1 MRPTR
6 GGKGSLG
13 ALVKRKSDGR
23 SRFENHTRESGKR
36 NRSVSQAGEAFV
48 ASGVLAARRLP
59 LCRAVGGLPGLG
71 DGRLG
76 MQAERARDG
85 EDACDRQRQLT
96 QPEASERAQHRKTER
111 IRDWILFRNKLP
123 RRPRLQC
130 GVHME
135 KVAGAATAGHES
147 SLRRRMYWLLGLTFV
162 HVLGEGGIALV
173 EAMRTG
179 SLALL
184 AFGLESVIEGGAA
197 FLAVRHLRH
206 LADEEEDHA
215 RREQMLARWIGWSFL
230 LLGTYT
236 LLRGLFE
243 ILGGQAHQE
252 KSLVGLLLTIFASFG
267 MPLIGYFKWKT
278 GRQLGSKGLV
288 AEAKESIACSFD
300 SWMTLLAMLGG
311 LLSAPGWLDPALS
324 LLMVPWFLREGLAH
338 ARGRVHAHEH

>member
-1 MRPTR
+1 M
-6 GGKGSLG
+6 
-13 ALVKRKSDGR
+13 
-23 SRFENHTRESGKR
+23 
-36 NRSVSQAGEAFV
+36 
-48 ASGVLAARRLP
+48 
-59 LCRAVGGLPGLG
+59 G
-71 DGRLG
+71 DGRLR
-76 MQAERARDG
+76 MQAERARDREG
-85 EDACDRQRQLT
+85 ARDRQRHLT

-111 IRDWILFRNKLP
+111 IRDRILFRNGAP
-123 RRPRLQC
+123 RGLRLQC

-135 KVAGAATAGHES
+135 TVAGAATAGQES

-173 EAMRTG
+173 EAIRTG

-197 FLAVRHLRH
+197 FLAVRHLHH

-230 LLGTYT
+230 LLATYT
-236 LLRGLFE
+236 LGRGAFE
-243 ILGGQAHQE
+243 ILGGHAHQE
-252 KSLVGLLLTIFASFG
+252 KSLLGLLLTIFASFG
-267 MPLIGYFKWKT
+267 MPLIGYFKLKT
-278 GRQLGSKGLV
+278 GRQLGSKGLA

-300 SWMTLLAMLGG
+300 SWLTLLAMLGG

-324 LLMVPWFLREGLAH
+324 LLMVPWFLREGLIH